1 MPPPSASAQN
11 RSFCFRESGGRN
23 QNSIEKFY
31 QDREVSGQLGTGI
44 IVMSRRL
51 LNARHFSGR
60 EPWSDIRTFRS
71 SRETR
76 YSTPDAGIEDPGWP
90 SISTGRSDPP
100 LNSVTPLCLL
110 LILRHFA
117 ERGCTISD
125 AHPLSFQRFPDGKPV
140 ALFSCVGVRQK
151 GERQ

>member
-1 MPPPSASAQN
+1 MPPLPASAQRTVRFVSQN
-11 RSFCFRESGGRN
+11 PEGEIK
-23 QNSIEKFY
+23 NSIEKFY

-51 LNARHFSGR
+51 LNARHFGCR

-76 YSTPDAGIEDPGWP
+76 YSTPDAGIEDPGWA
-90 SISTGRSDPP
+90 SISTGRSDTP
-100 LNSVTPLCLL
+100 LNSVTALCLL

-117 ERGCTISD
+117 AWLHD
-125 AHPLSFQRFPDGKPV
+125 F
-140 ALFSCVGVRQK
+140 
-151 GERQ
+151 